1 MDYGK
6 MIRDSFALAWRH
18 KSLWILGLF
27 AGWGSG
33 FNTSFGKHDLGSMN
47 GEGLSGTPFGNL
59 SQDPSQ
65 IWAWLA
71 PFLVGLAIFAI
82 IYLAMYCIATPGLI
96 DAVNRITRGGAY
108 KLSESFSTGVDFF
121 WRTLGLTILSGMAAV
136 IVFGVVAGL
145 LIVSFKAGVAPFVV
159 TLLFALPVIFMLAV
173 AFACIISLAQRAM
186 VVRNVSI
193 GDAIEEAYLLFRNHL
208 GKNVVFVLINIG
220 LAMGLGIAVA
230 IVALIVYAPI
240 VLVAYSLGL
249 PLWSAFLVAI
259 IISLPV
265 TIPVGGYIGTF
276 QSSLAT
282 MFYFGLVEPSG
293 PQMTLPAASEPT
305 PEPIL

>member
-33 FNTSFGKHDLGSMN
+33 FNTSFGKHDLSSMN
-47 GEGLSGTPFGNL
+47 GGDLSGTPFGKL

-71 PFLVGLAIFAI
+71 PFLIGLAIFAM
-82 IYLAMYCIATPGLI
+82 IYLVMYCIAIPGLI

-121 WRTLGLTILSGMAAV
+121 WRTLGLTILSGMTAV
-136 IVFGVVAGL
+136 VVFGVVAGL
-145 LIVSFKAGVAPFVV
+145 LIISFKAGVVPFVV

-173 AFACIISLAQRAM
+173 AFACIVSLAQRAM
-186 VVRNVSI
+186 VVRNISI
-193 GDAIEEAYLLFRNHL
+193 GDALEEGYLLFRNHL
-208 GKNVVFVLINIG
+208 GKNIVFVLIVIG
-220 LAMGLGIAVA
+220 LAIGIGMAVT
-230 IVALIVYAPI
+230 IVAFVVYAPI
-240 VLVAYSLGL
+240 VLLAYSLGL

-259 IISLPV
+259 IIALPIS
-265 TIPVGGYIGTF
+265 IPVGGFIGTF
-276 QSSLAT
+276 QSSLGT
-282 MFYFGLVEPSG
+282 MFYFGLVEPTG
-293 PQMTLPAASEPT
+293 PQMALPTTGEPT
-305 PEPIL
+305 PQPGV